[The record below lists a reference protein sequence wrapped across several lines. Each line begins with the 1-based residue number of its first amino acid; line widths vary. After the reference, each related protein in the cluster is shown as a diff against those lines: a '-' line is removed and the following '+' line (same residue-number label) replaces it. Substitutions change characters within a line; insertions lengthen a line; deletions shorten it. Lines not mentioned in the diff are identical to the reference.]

1 MTSVIALWAFL
12 AAIAT
17 WGSAYYAMR
26 DPHSTSWVKIV
37 FAGILLL
44 GFLGAL
50 AGSHLIGSDFLGEG
64 LFAHV
69 MVFLFI
75 WPMATIG
82 APLCLGS
89 IIGGF
94 VGMYRRRNRSS
105 F

>member
-1 MTSVIALWAFL
+1 MTSVIALWALL

-17 WGSAYYAMR
+17 WGSAYYAVR

-50 AGSHLIGSDFLGEG
+50 AGSRLIGSDIIGEG
-64 LFAHV
+64 LLAHV
-69 MVFLFI
+69 ILFFI
-75 WPMATIG
+75 WPMAAIG

-94 VGMYRRRNRSS
+94 VGMYRRRDRSPS
-105 F
+105 